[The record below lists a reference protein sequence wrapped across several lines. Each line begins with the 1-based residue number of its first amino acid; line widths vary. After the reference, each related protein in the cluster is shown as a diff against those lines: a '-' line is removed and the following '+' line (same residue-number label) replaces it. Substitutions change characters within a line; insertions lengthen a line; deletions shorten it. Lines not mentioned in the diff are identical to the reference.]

1 MDNIPTPIRPV
12 ESLDFIKTYL
22 LLKIDNNT
30 GKIMPESVNV
40 TQVGDM
46 GLGFYSNIEHARQQ
60 QVICALKGVKTH
72 IYGLDV
78 PV

>member
-1 MDNIPTPIRPV
+1 MTDYPTSIKPV
-12 ESLDFIKTYL
+12 ESLNFIRTHL

-30 GKIMPESVNV
+30 GKIMPESVNP

-60 QVICALKGVKTH
+60 QVICALKGVRTH
-72 IYGLDV
+72 IYTLDV